1 MAENSREA
9 QQEKQTPISRL
20 SPDHQQKSVE
30 PESEVKP
37 GSPGP
42 SGPPGGPGGP
52 GGGKPFGPGMGPPV
66 EYPKGLKLYSIIVPL
81 YFTTFLTALV

>member
-1 MAENSREA
+1 MAESSREA
-9 QQEKQTPISRL
+9 QQEKQTPTSRL

-37 GSPGP
+37 CPQGP
-42 SGPPGGPGGP
+42 SGPPGDPGGP
-52 GGGKPFGPGMGPPV
+52 GGGNPFGPGMGPPV